1 MLLSYTLKLLLALFT
16 LCVCIQVQAANSINA
31 IRVWPAPDNT
41 RVVFDLVQKPDY
53 KYFSLSSPQRLV
65 IDFNNSKSLIS
76 FKNIIKEDRR
86 IKKIRRSKPKN
97 KNSTR
102 IVLELAD
109 NFQLTV
115 FPLAPTGQYGNR
127 LVVDLYDRNT
137 NSSKVIN
144 KENASSKR
152 DIVVA
157 IVAGHGGEDPGSIG
171 SRGSYEKRITLSIAK
186 KIRKN
191 D

>member
-1 MLLSYTLKLLLALFT
+1 MFIQGNELTINYEIKMTLIYIIKLLFAFVT
-16 LCVCIQVQAANSINA
+16 LCLSIQTQAANSING

-41 RVVFDLVQKPDY
+41 RVVFDLIEKPDY

-65 IDFNNSKSLIS
+65 LDFNDSKSLIS
-76 FKNIIKEDRR
+76 FQNIIKEDHR
-86 IKKIRRSKPKN
+86 IKKIRKSKPKN

-127 LVVDLYDRNT
+127 LVVDLYDKNT
-137 NSSKVIN
+137 NIKKVIN
-144 KENASSKR
+144 K
-152 DIVVA
+152 
-157 IVAGHGGEDPGSIG
+157 
-171 SRGSYEKRITLSIAK
+171 K
-186 KIRKN
+186 KC
-191 D
+191 